1 VRVRSRILGV
11 LIVGGGKHL
20 VRQNRLPF
28 VSLFTESLGWMLERA
43 AELGDLRERVGR
55 FEQANRELVDVN
67 RKSEV
72 FLATATHEMRTPLS
86 GIVSYAEVLADYY
99 DTMSD
104 DERRP
109 LCTELND
116 QCKAMMGLVDE
127 LFDFARLESGRLT
140 LDTEETRIG
149 ELVTSAIDIMEP
161 YAREREIEVERQIDI
176 DLPVVL
182 DPTKIRQCVLNLI
195 SNAIKFSDP
204 GGRVTISVEPC
215 KDRVQ
220 VTVAD
225 TGRGIEPEE
234 LDHVFELYRS
244 TAGRKAKGVKGLGLG
259 LYLVKNFIE
268 LHEGEIQVWSVPGD
282 GSTFRFILPRKPG
295 RASSDQGEVRAA

>member
-1 VRVRSRILGV
+1 
-11 LIVGGGKHL
+11 
-20 VRQNRLPF
+20 
-28 VSLFTESLGWMLERA
+28 
-43 AELGDLRERVGR
+43 
-55 FEQANRELVDVN
+55 
-67 RKSEV
+67 
-72 FLATATHEMRTPLS
+72 
-86 GIVSYAEVLADYY
+86 
-99 DTMSD
+99 MSD

-295 RASSDQGEVRAA
+295 RASADQGGDNGQ